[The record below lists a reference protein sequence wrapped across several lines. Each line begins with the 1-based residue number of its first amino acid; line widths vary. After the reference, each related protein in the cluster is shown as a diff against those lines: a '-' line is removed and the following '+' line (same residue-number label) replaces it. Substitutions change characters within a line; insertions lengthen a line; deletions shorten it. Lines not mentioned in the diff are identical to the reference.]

1 MHQSDHTHAPMG
13 ALKLKVIF
21 PTEPLN
27 LHISSSILYSFDLI
41 LGLEI
46 KPNENANPII
56 FNHS

>member
-1 MHQSDHTHAPMG
+1 MHRSDHTHASMG
-13 ALKLKVIF
+13 ALKLKVTF

-27 LHISSSILYSFDLI
+27 LHISSSILYSFDFI

-46 KPNENANPII
+46 EQNENANPII